1 MSLTIKAEKRDAGGK
16 NVARR
21 IRREGNV
28 PAILYGPEVE
38 NISLLLNKRDIFDIL
53 KSETGEN
60 TIFQVDLE
68 KDKPEVMIKDYQ
80 QDVTTDEILHVDL
93 FRISMDKEIRVTVP
107 IVLTGDPVGV
117 KAEGGF
123 VEFATR
129 DVDVE
134 CLPKDIP
141 ENIEVDI
148 SELHLNQ
155 SLKVEDLAQI
165 EGVKMMADPQ
175 AVIVMVEA
183 PSVEEEVEEVLEEEE
198 IMAEGDQPEVI
209 KKEKG
214 EGEGEEEPKETKE

>member
-28 PAILYGPEVE
+28 PAILYGPDVE
-38 NISLLLNKRDIFDIL
+38 NISLVLNKRDIFDIL

>member
-16 NVARR
+16 NAARR

-28 PAILYGPEVE
+28 PAILYGPDVE
-38 NISLLLNKRDIFDIL
+38 NISLVLNKRDIFDIL

-117 KAEGGF
+117 KTEGGF
-123 VEFATR
+123 VEFVTR
-129 DVDVE
+129 EVEIE
-134 CLPKDIP
+134 CLPRDIP
-141 ENIEVDI
+141 DNIEVDI
-148 SELHLNQ
+148 RALHLNQ
-155 SLKVEDLAQI
+155 SLKVEDLAQM
-165 EGVKMMADPQ
+165 EGVEMISDPN
-175 AVIVMVEA
+175 AMIVMVEA

-209 KKEKG
+209 QKEKG
-214 EGEGEEEPKETKE
+214 EGEPKETKE

>member
-1 MSLTIKAEKRDAGGK
+1 
-16 NVARR
+16 VARR

-28 PAILYGPEVE
+28 PAILYGPDVE

>member
-16 NVARR
+16 NAARR

-28 PAILYGPEVE
+28 PAILYGPDVE
-38 NISLLLNKRDIFDIL
+38 NISLILNKRDIFDIL

-123 VEFATR
+123 VEFVTR
-129 DVDVE
+129 EVEIE
-134 CLPKDIP
+134 CLPRDIP

-148 SELHLNQ
+148 RALHLNQ
-155 SLKVEDLAQI
+155 SLKVEDLAQM
-165 EGVKMMADPQ
+165 EGVEMISDPH
-175 AVIVMVEA
+175 AMIVMVEA
-183 PSVEEEVEEVLEEEE
+183 PSVEEAVEEVLEEEE

-209 KKEKG
+209 QKEKG
-214 EGEGEEEPKETKE
+214 EGEPKETKE

>member
-16 NVARR
+16 NAARR

-28 PAILYGPEVE
+28 PAILYGPDVE
-38 NISLLLNKRDIFDIL
+38 NIPLVLNKRDIFDIL

-117 KAEGGF
+117 KTEGGF
-123 VEFATR
+123 VEFVTR
-129 DVDVE
+129 EVEIE
-134 CLPKDIP
+134 CLPRDIP
-141 ENIEVDI
+141 DNIEVDI
-148 SELHLNQ
+148 RALHLNQ
-155 SLKVEDLAQI
+155 SLKVEDLAQM
-165 EGVKMMADPQ
+165 EGVEMISDPN
-175 AVIVMVEA
+175 AMIVMVEA

-209 KKEKG
+209 QKEKG
-214 EGEGEEEPKETKE
+214 EGEPKETKE

>member
-1 MSLTIKAEKRDAGGK
+1 MSFNIKAEKRDASGK
-16 NVARR
+16 NAARR

-28 PAILYGPEVE
+28 PAILYGPDVE
-38 NISLLLNKRDIFDIL
+38 NISLVLNKRDIFDIL

-68 KDKPEVMIKDYQ
+68 KDKPDVMIKDYQ

-134 CLPKDIP
+134 CLPKHIP
-141 ENIEVDI
+141 DNIEVDI

-155 SLKVEDLAQI
+155 SLKIEDLAQI
-165 EGVKMMADPQ
+165 EGVKIMSDPQ

-183 PSVEEEVEEVLEEEE
+183 PSVEEEVVEEVLEEEE

-214 EGEGEEEPKETKE
+214 EGEEEPKETKE